1 MIYTLGS
8 VLALAI
14 GLAIDR
20 WGTRE
25 RLILRLDFWVAYAI
39 IFFFQLLMNGF
50 LTGIP
55 VVTYNPHVIIGLRIV
70 YAPVEDLG
78 FGFGLVLLVLTV
90 WTRLGRGELPRSA
103 APSQRATPPAAPSIP
118 DDDGR

>member
-8 VLALAI
+8 VLAILI
-14 GLAIDR
+14 SLAIDR
-20 WGTRE
+20 WGTRK

-39 IFFFQLLMNGF
+39 IVFFQLLMNGF

-55 VVTYNPHVIIGLRIV
+55 VVTYNPDVIIGLRIV
-70 YAPVEDLG
+70 YAPIEDLG

-90 WTRLGRGELPRSA
+90 WTRLGHGETPRFA
-103 APSQRATPPAAPSIP
+103 APSQRATLPAAPSIP
-118 DDDGR
+118 DDDAQ